1 MMQLRANVA
10 LTTLSLDISLITNFL
25 VYNREK
31 ISLLENEDVK

>member
-10 LTTLSLDISLITNFL
+10 LTTLSLDIYLITNFL